1 MALFM
6 DIHYRVPG
14 VTPQAVVDAHKRD
27 LECQAK
33 HGVRFRASYFNTQE
47 GRIYCL
53 FEAPTPEAGAA
64 CHAEAHGNLA
74 DEITEVREQI

>member
-1 MALFM
+1 M

-47 GRIYCL
+47 GRIYCR
-53 FEAPTPEAGAA
+53 FEAGAA